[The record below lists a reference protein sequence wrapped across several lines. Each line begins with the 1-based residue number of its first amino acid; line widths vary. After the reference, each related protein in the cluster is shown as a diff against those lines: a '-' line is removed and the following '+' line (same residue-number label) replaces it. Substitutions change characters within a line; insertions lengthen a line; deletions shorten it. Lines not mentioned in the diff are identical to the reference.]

1 MGSTELIRGGISL
14 LERRRAMMGSS
25 EAPYLDGWTLYEA
38 LKTDGTT
45 QYGVTTMVSPFYD
58 KGTSAMSITLTK
70 GYRMCY
76 YDENKQGVDY
86 WSMNGTTT
94 RAVPTTVR
102 YIRVCF
108 YIEDIDDSYIKDNT
122 HNTYLFKG
130 KNI

>member
-1 MGSTELIRGGISL
+1 MGGG
-14 LERRRAMMGSS
+14 EP
-25 EAPYLDGWTLYEA
+25 PYLDGWTMGVSL
-38 LKTDGTT
+38 TT
-45 QYGVTTMVSPFYD
+45 SGELQNASTTMVSPFID
-58 KGTSAMSITLTK
+58 KGTSSVSITLTK
-70 GYRMCY
+70 GFRMCY

-94 RAVPTTVR
+94 RAVPATVR

-108 YIEDIDDSYIKDNT
+108 YIDDIDDSYIKDNT

>member
-1 MGSTELIRGGISL
+1 MGSTELI
-14 LERRRAMMGSS
+14 RRRAMMGSS
-25 EAPYLDGWTLYEA
+25 ETPYLDGWTFNESLQ
-38 LKTDGTT
+38 TNGTT
-45 QYGVTTMVSPFYD
+45 QYGASTIVSPFFD

-70 GYRMCY
+70 GFRLCY
-76 YDENKQGVDY
+76 YNDSKQGVDY

-94 RAVPTTVR
+94 RAVPATVR

-108 YIEDIDDSYIKDNT
+108 YIADIDDSYIKDNT